1 VWSLEQ
7 AIRTNPGGVGHPVQ
21 VMTLEK
27 ATGGDW
33 MVRELIETD
42 FSEHLQAIADAEAV
56 LAKYRDFLKLRRP
69 TRHHRVRLTMP
80 KASRAKFR

>member
-56 LAKYRDFLKLRRP
+56 LAKYRDFLKP
-69 TRHHRVRLTMP
+69 SAAD
-80 KASRAKFR
+80 ASPPGPSDDAKGKSS